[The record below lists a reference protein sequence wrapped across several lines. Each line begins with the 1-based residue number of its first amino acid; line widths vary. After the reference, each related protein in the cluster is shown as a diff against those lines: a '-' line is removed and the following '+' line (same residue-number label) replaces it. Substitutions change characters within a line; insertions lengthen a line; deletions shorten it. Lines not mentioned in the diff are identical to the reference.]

1 MAEWR
6 ALMDP
11 GTELG
16 VAQIKLAWWR
26 EEITRMTAGSPIHPI
41 TLYLAHLPSGCTH
54 DLAPLT
60 ASVDAAAAHVAGVPL
75 ERAVELQSHAG
86 ALYGTPLLMAA
97 LLGAY
102 RGEPERLRACVGALA
117 AAQYLTRAAA
127 DYVREARAGRIP
139 FAVDELL
146 AAGIDNND
154 LVAREPPPRLCAYLD
169 DLMHRAAGHFAIA
182 ADALAP
188 AERPNQRH
196 LLVLAAL
203 GQKQLSGR
211 KNRLSADFRWAD
223 LYNAWNTAR
232 RAAAAR

>member
-6 ALMDP
+6 SLMDP
-11 GTELG
+11 GTALE
-16 VAQIKLAWWR
+16 VVQIKLAWWG
-26 EEITRMTAGSPIHPI
+26 EEIIRMTSGSPVHPI
-41 TLYLAHLPSGCTH
+41 TLYLAQMPGGSAHG
-54 DLAPLT
+54 LAPLT

-75 ERAVELQSHAG
+75 ERAAELQSHAG

-97 LLGAY
+97 LLSADH
-102 RGEPERLRACVGALA
+102 GEPERLRACVDALA

-127 DYVREARAGRIP
+127 DYVREARAGRIL

-154 LVAREPPPRLCAYLD
+154 LIAHVPPPRLRAYLD
-169 DLMHRAAGHFAIA
+169 DLMQRAAGHFAIA
-182 ADALAP
+182 TAALAP
-188 AERPNQRH
+188 GERRTLRH

-203 GQKQLSGR
+203 GQKHLSRR
-211 KNRLSADFRWAD
+211 KNPWSADFRWAD
-223 LYNAWNTAR
+223 MYNAWNTAR